1 MSGGGRHIRARQMST
16 RPPRRSDDP
25 GMTGPSAAQRRTT
38 APPDLV
44 RLLLVA
50 SVALITLVAF
60 EALAASAALPE
71 VSAELDGLRLY
82 PVAAGAP
89 LAAQLVATAVAGA
102 WADARGPRPVL
113 LLGLAVFPLGLVLA
127 GTAPTMEVLALGRAV
142 QGLGGGLLIVPLYV
156 LVGAIVPAAR
166 QPSFFAWFSAAW
178 VLPALGGP
186 AVTGLVV
193 EHASWRWVFLGAAA
207 LMVLVSLAFLPL
219 LRHVPGRSAAPGGPV
234 RSLALSATG
243 AGAAVALLQVAG
255 SAQASWTIPAVV
267 GAVVV
272 LAVCL
277 PRLLPPGTV
286 RLEAGV
292 PAAVACRALL
302 NAAFMT
308 TQTFVPLLLVR
319 ERGWS
324 VAEAGFVLAAASVTW
339 AGGAFVQGRVGSER
353 GRRVLTW
360 LGPLLLAA
368 GTLITAGAALP
379 GASPWLTVPGAA
391 VAGIGIG
398 MVYPALTVLALTRTP
413 AAQHGE
419 VSAALQVSDSLGAAL
434 GLAASGA
441 LVLALIDTGGTLAY
455 LAGLLLA
462 TAVALLAVLAGARA
476 TTPSPRRDSGL

>member
-1 MSGGGRHIRARQMST
+1 
-16 RPPRRSDDP
+16 
-25 GMTGPSAAQRRTT
+25 MTGPSAARARTT

-60 EALAASAALPE
+60 EALAASAALPA

-102 WADARGPRPVL
+102 WADARGPLPVL
-113 LLGLAVFPLGLVLA
+113 LLGLVVFPLGLVLA
-127 GTAPTMEVLALGRAV
+127 GTAPTMELLALGRAV
-142 QGLGGGLLIVPLYV
+142 QGLGGGFLIVPLYV

-186 AVTGLVV
+186 AITGLVV

-207 LMVLVSLAFLPL
+207 LMALVSLAFAPL
-219 LRHVPGRSAAPGGPV
+219 LRHIPGRSAAAPGGPV
-234 RSLALSATG
+234 RSLALAATG
-243 AGAAVALLQVAG
+243 AGVAVALLQVAG

-272 LAVCL
+272 LVVSL

-286 RLEAGV
+286 RLGAGV

-319 ERGWS
+319 EFGWS

-360 LGPLLLAA
+360 LGPLVLAA
-368 GTLITAGAALP
+368 GTLLTAGAAVP
-379 GASPWLTVPGAA
+379 GASPWLAVPGAA
-391 VAGIGIG
+391 VAGAGIG
-398 MVYPALTVLALTRTP
+398 MVYPALTVLALARTP
-413 AAQHGE
+413 AEQHGE
-419 VSAALQVSDSLGAAL
+419 VSASLQVADSLGAAL

-441 LVLALIDTGGTLAY
+441 LVLALIDAGGTVAY

-476 TTPSPRRDSGL
+476 TTPTTP